1 MTSRPQW
8 RSRCAALKV
17 VYKSL
22 QPPSWI
28 TCTGGS
34 HAMSSTWWKTEGV
47 HVWMIWET
55 DPQAPSKA
63 SKTEMPANSSTAV
76 SWETLSQNQPVKL
89 YLDSSSFFLN
99 YIFIYFWLPGSS
111 LLQVDFLQLHEWGKL
126 WCASFSRLESVGS
139 VIAAHGSSCPEVCG
153 IFPERGLNSC
163 PLHWQVDSWPL
174 DHQESPEPG
183 LLILK
188 NNVRECYLPLAVK
201 LWGDLLCSNR

>member
-1 MTSRPQW
+1 MILVSWYFLPSVVLFHSVSELVYVTSRPQW

-22 QPPSWI
+22 QPPSWF

-89 YLDSSSFFLN
+89 YLDSSFFLII
-99 YIFIYFWLPGSS
+99 YLFIFDCSGSS
-111 LLQVDFLQLHEWGKL
+111 LLQVDFLQLPECRKL
-126 WCASFSRLESVGS
+126 WCAGFSRL
-139 VIAAHGSSCPEVCG
+139 
-153 IFPERGLNSC
+153 
-163 PLHWQVDSWPL
+163 
-174 DHQESPEPG
+174 
-183 LLILK
+183 
-188 NNVRECYLPLAVK
+188 
-201 LWGDLLCSNR
+201 